1 MTTYLDEKSSSRW
14 PISLR
19 GERTFMTTYLTTY
32 GAKIEK
38 SMRAKVARNKWFYK
52 IAG

>member
-1 MTTYLDEKSSSRW
+1 
-14 PISLR
+14 
-19 GERTFMTTYLTTY
+19 MTTYLTTY

-38 SMRAKVARNKWFYK
+38 SMRAKVARNKWVYK